1 MTIEKTGKSENK
13 IIMLKALKELLN
25 SQSCLNWLL
34 LKLHPN
40 GIHCYKCRQALPENS
55 IKKFAELRRVQCKAC
70 GKRYTAFTGTIME
83 GAKISPDDFFLLAFL
98 FTFDLRTKD
107 IVEITR
113 LSRQVIAV
121 WRRKIS
127 IWQEI
132 GLIANG

>member
-13 IIMLKALKELLN
+13 IIMLKTLKELLN

-83 GAKISPDDFFLLAFL
+83 GAKISPDDFFP
-98 FTFDLRTKD
+98 
-107 IVEITR
+107 
-113 LSRQVIAV
+113 LSFFIYF
-121 WRRKIS
+121 
-127 IWQEI
+127 
-132 GLIANG
+132 